1 MTHGEKRCLCSG
13 FLHCLLR
20 MIELGGVAQVY
31 RRAEQVGIFA
41 SAERLVMAAAPPVHA
56 QKHVSS
62 TNSDQQNQGSA

>member
-1 MTHGEKRCLCSG
+1 
-13 FLHCLLR
+13 